1 MAASQGLL
9 RLEVDGIPHW
19 VQVKAIQE
27 EGGLNFYF
35 LHGIPEST
43 LLAPVYSS
51 TQQAALWGG
60 GLLLGFLGVGILL
73 DKALSRPLRRLTQ
86 IAEQFVHSG
95 IPALASMDPGPIQ
108 EVQTLAKAWQQA
120 AANQQALLDRLW
132 QQQQYCAVVEQQTE
146 LICRFRPDTSI
157 TYANPAYLRFFGR
170 SAEETIGRRWRDS
183 LPPEEREAVLQALA
197 VLTPEHPFHR
207 SEREYP
213 GEDGQSRWVSWVDRG
228 IFDSQGQLVEILSVG
243 REITEQKRA
252 QQQLEALNREL
263 EAQVPLCTA
272 QLEQALRFEAVLRS
286 LSGQMVASLKEGEI
300 LEEVVK
306 SLAEALNLTGCHIFL
321 TSADGSS
328 CGSGLALF
336 QRRRIPPPLTTLSL
350 GTCCTPTP
358 CPGKSTGVVKEA
370 GAGYTSWLAPFET
383 TKSGWGSCCWSGS
396 RSFPK
401 PRDNWPIRWSTCAPW
416 PCARPVCTRR
426 PGPR

>member
-1 MAASQGLL
+1 L
-9 RLEVDGIPHW
+9 V
-19 VQVKAIQE
+19 
-27 EGGLNFYF
+27 
-35 LHGIPEST
+35 
-43 LLAPVYSS
+43 PVYSS

-73 DKALSRPLRRLTQ
+73 DKALSHPLRRLTQ

-132 QQQQYCAVVEQQTE
+132 QQQQQYCAVVEQQTE

-157 TYANPAYLRFFGR
+157 SYANPAYLRFFGR

-252 QQQLEALNREL
+252 QQQLEALNCEL
-263 EAQVPLCTA
+263 EAQVALRTA

-306 SLAEALNLTGCHIFL
+306 SLAEALNLTL
-321 TSADGSS
+321 SYSLD
-328 CGSGLALF
+328 
-336 QRRRIPPPLTTLSL
+336 QRRWILLD
-350 GTCCTPTP
+350 
-358 CPGKSTGVVKEA
+358 PGLLFSREG
-370 GAGYTSWLAPFET
+370 
-383 TKSGWGSCCWSGS
+383 GS
-396 RSFPK
+396 RLP
-401 PRDNWPIRWSTCAPW
+401 
-416 PCARPVCTRR
+416 
-426 PGPR
+426 